1 MIAYDKWCLYIDAEQ
16 NKYNLT
22 TILVHG
28 VLSVAKSNGN
38 GSPYFYHVNLSVFVG
53 IYSLL
58 LKWNKSQ
65 DLLIGL
71 SSKALSFFSL
81 ILVRTD
87 FFLKKYQV
95 SSRSIIIQSSFDS

>member
-65 DLLIGL
+65 ASSDWSIKQSTIIFLINSG
-71 SSKALSFFSL
+71 K
-81 ILVRTD
+81 D
-87 FFLKKYQV
+87 
-95 SSRSIIIQSSFDS
+95 